1 MTANNSKE
9 DKGVIVDGSNPPVTI
24 AGVKIRIQQL
34 LNHIPSAEETV
45 ALDAT
50 NVEVLMQWCRVMEW
64 VLLDYTLLKDL
75 VPMTLETFPN
85 SLASVSYCESY
96 VMIRHHV
103 WQVPHL
109 PSY

>member
-1 MTANNSKE
+1 MTVNNE
-9 DKGVIVDGSNPPVTI
+9 EEKGAIVDGSNPPVTI
-24 AGVKIRIQQL
+24 AGVKIRLQQL
-34 LNHIPSAEETV
+34 LSHIPSAEQTV
-45 ALDAT
+45 ALNAT

-85 SLASVSYCESY
+85 SLASVSFCESY
-96 VMIRHHV
+96 VMIGYHV
-103 WQVPHL
+103 CQVPHL